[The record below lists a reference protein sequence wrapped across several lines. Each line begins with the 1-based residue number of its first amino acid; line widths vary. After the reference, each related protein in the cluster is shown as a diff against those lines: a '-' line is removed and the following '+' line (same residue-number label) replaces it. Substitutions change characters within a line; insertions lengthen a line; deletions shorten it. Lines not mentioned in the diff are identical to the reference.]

1 MMESNENKEKKTP
14 MSLRVLFGL
23 MMVFVYVGMGLLIL
37 LNFFGWTSELACHLV
52 GSLLILYGIFR
63 GYRHIKGKDYN
74 KNRQQ

>member
-1 MMESNENKEKKTP
+1 MMETNENKEKKPP

-23 MMVFVYVGMGLLIL
+23 MMVFVYVGMGFMIL
-37 LNFFGWTSELACHLV
+37 LNFFGWTSEFACRSV

>member
-23 MMVFVYVGMGLLIL
+23 MMVFVYVGLGLLIL
-37 LNFFGWTSELACHLV
+37 LNFFGWSSELACRLV

>member
-37 LNFFGWTSELACHLV
+37 LNFFGWTSELACRSV

>member
-1 MMESNENKEKKTP
+1 

-37 LNFFGWTSELACHLV
+37 LNFFGWSSELACRLV

>member
-37 LNFFGWTSELACHLV
+37 LNFFGWTSELACRLV
-52 GSLLILYGIFR
+52 GSLLIPYGIFR

>member
-1 MMESNENKEKKTP
+1 MMESNENKDKKTP

-37 LNFFGWTSELACHLV
+37 LNFFGWSSELACRLV

>member
-1 MMESNENKEKKTP
+1 MESNENKEKKTP

-37 LNFFGWTSELACHLV
+37 LNFFGWTSELACRLV

>member
-37 LNFFGWTSELACHLV
+37 LNFFGWSSELACRLV

>member
-1 MMESNENKEKKTP
+1 MESNENKEKKTP

-37 LNFFGWTSELACHLV
+37 LNFFGWTSELVCRSV

>member
-37 LNFFGWTSELACHLV
+37 LNFFGWTSELACRLV